1 VNTGEF
7 DRASVSS
14 RFTTQRLETQ
24 SNKDDMTE
32 SPPNHLDR
40 NDWAARASEA
50 LAQAEKLP
58 ARLDAMQSHQKRA
71 ATSLRRRHEEMADTE
86 TANGAP
92 KATG

>member
-1 VNTGEF
+1 MNTGEF

-14 RFTTQRLETQ
+14 RFTTQRLESQ

-40 NDWAARASEA
+40 DDWAARASEA

-58 ARLDAMQSHQKRA
+58 PGLMRCKAT
-71 ATSLRRRHEEMADTE
+71 TSLRRRHEEMADTE
-86 TANGAP
+86 TANSAP